1 MHPNI
6 SSKKVRLNVQIPFEL
21 KDKLN
26 WAATIEGKK
35 MSVLVRESIEQEL
48 RRIEKKVFEEKMK
61 NAYLDLAQEN
71 LEISKDFEHLIR
83 NGLSPQE

>member
-1 MHPNI
+1 MGVFMHQNI
-6 SSKKVRLNVQIPFEL
+6 SSEKVRLNVQIPSEL

-26 WAATIEGKK
+26 WASTIEGKK

-48 RRIEKKVFEEKMK
+48 RRIEKRVFEEKMK

-71 LEISKDFEHLIR
+71 LEISKDFEYSDAENI
-83 NGLSPQE
+83 

>member
-1 MHPNI
+1 MNQNI
-6 SSKKVRLNVQIPFEL
+6 SSKKTRLNVHIPFEL

-26 WAATIEGKK
+26 WASTIEGKK

-61 NAYLDLAQEN
+61 NAYLGLAQEN
-71 LEISKDFEHLIR
+71 LEISKDFEYSDAENL
-83 NGLSPQE
+83 

>member
-6 SSKKVRLNVQIPFEL
+6 SSKKARLNVQISSEL

-26 WAATIEGKK
+26 WASTIEGKK

-71 LEISKDFEHLIR
+71 LKISKDFEYSDAENL
-83 NGLSPQE
+83 

>member
-6 SSKKVRLNVQIPFEL
+6 SSKKARLNVQIPIEL
-21 KDKLN
+21 KDKLH
-26 WAATIEGKK
+26 WASTIEGKK
-35 MSVLVRESIEQEL
+35 MSVLVREFIEQEL

-71 LEISKDFEHLIR
+71 LEISKDFEYSDAENL
-83 NGLSPQE
+83 

>member
-21 KDKLN
+21 KDKLS
-26 WAATIEGKK
+26 WASTIEGKK

-71 LEISKDFEHLIR
+71 LVISKDFEYSDAENL
-83 NGLSPQE
+83 